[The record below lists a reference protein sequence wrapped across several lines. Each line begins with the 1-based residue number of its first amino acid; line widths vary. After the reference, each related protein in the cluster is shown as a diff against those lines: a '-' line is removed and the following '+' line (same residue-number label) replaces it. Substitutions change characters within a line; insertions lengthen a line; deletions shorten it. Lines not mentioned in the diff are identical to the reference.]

1 MIMNRQAFLS
11 STGLQ
16 MQTLDV
22 WLAQRW
28 LVPEQTSAG
37 ANFSDMDVAR
47 AHFIRD
53 LKADF
58 GVNDEGVD
66 VILHLV
72 DQLHGLR
79 RVLEQL
85 HGDLQ
90 EPSR

>member
-1 MIMNRQAFLS
+1 MIMNKQEFLS
-11 STGLQ
+11 SAGLQ
-16 MQTLDV
+16 VQTLDL
-22 WLAQRW
+22 WLEQRW
-28 LVPEQTSAG
+28 LIPQRTAAG

-47 AHFIRD
+47 AHLIRD

-79 RVLEQL
+79 RALEQL
-85 HGDLQ
+85 RGDL
-90 EPSR
+90 RAT

>member
-1 MIMNRQAFLS
+1 MIMDKREFLS
-11 STGLQ
+11 SAGLQ
-16 MQTLDV
+16 TQTLDV
-22 WLAQRW
+22 WLEQRW
-28 LVPEQTSAG
+28 LIPEETSAG
-37 ANFSDMDVAR
+37 ANFSDTDVAR

-53 LKADF
+53 LKTGF

-85 HGDLQ
+85 RGDLQ

>member
-1 MIMNRQAFLS
+1 MNKQEFL
-11 STGLQ
+11 TCAGLQ
-16 MQTLDV
+16 VQTLDI
-22 WLAQRW
+22 WLEQGWLIPAQG
-28 LVPEQTSAG
+28 SAG
-37 ANFSDMDVAR
+37 VNFSDMDVAR

-85 HGDLQ
+85 HDDLQ
-90 EPSR
+90 AT